1 MAEKRPIQDLMGVT
15 MEKMREM
22 VDVQTIIGDPIVVS
36 DKVTIVPVSKV
47 SYGFASGGSDLPV
60 KTNPKDLFGGGAGA
74 GVSIQPVAFLVVQE
88 DGVRLLQMDE
98 GSDALSSAIR
108 SVPEVVDRLGS
119 MFKKGDK
126 KNDKKKD
133 KKKKDKSNG
142 GIAKKTKETM
152 SELKKVT
159 WPTFGEVCKKTGIV
173 IAFVLIFCLFLFG
186 INTLLGWLVGLLVG

>member
-1 MAEKRPIQDLMGVT
+1 MQEKKPIQDLMGIT

-36 DKVTIVPVSKV
+36 EKVTIVPVSKV

-60 KTNPKDLFGGGAGA
+60 KSNPKDLFGGGAGA

-88 DGVRLLQMDE
+88 GVRLLQMDE

-119 MFKKGDK
+119 IF
-126 KNDKKKD
+126 KKD
-133 KKKKDKSNG
+133 KKDG
-142 GIAKKTKETM
+142 DAPEDA
-152 SELKKVT
+152 E
-159 WPTFGEVCKKTGIV
+159 
-173 IAFVLIFCLFLFG
+173 A
-186 INTLLGWLVGLLVG
+186 